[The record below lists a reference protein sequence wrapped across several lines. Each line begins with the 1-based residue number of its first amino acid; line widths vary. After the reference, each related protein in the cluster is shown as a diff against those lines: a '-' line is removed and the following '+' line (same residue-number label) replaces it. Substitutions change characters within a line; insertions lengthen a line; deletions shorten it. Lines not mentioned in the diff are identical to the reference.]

1 LKHPRLTF
9 KFEDM
14 DKMPNHKELGY
25 SFKKESAAVH
35 VKHKEIVLVLKGR
48 PAEAYKVKSLSLR
61 TVETCQE

>member
-1 LKHPRLTF
+1 MKHPRLTF

-25 SFKKESAAVH
+25 SFKKECVGHA
-35 VKHKEIVLVLKGR
+35 KHKEIVLVLKGL

-61 TVETCQE
+61 TVKTGLE